1 MTYLSLVLFFA
12 DCSKP
17 CPIGHL
23 NSACDACICT
33 NITVTGTVKNEN
45 GALLNNATIA
55 FSEFPFN
62 ILARTNIAGHFEL
75 RGICVS
81 QEEMIVQRN
90 GYLPQL
96 LNANKID
103 STSFTISARLEAI
116 GDELRLINCF

>member
-1 MTYLSLVLFFA
+1 MFFFA

-96 LNANKID
+96 LNAKKID
-103 STSFTISARLEAI
+103 STSFTISASLEAI
-116 GDELRLINCF
+116 GDELRLINFFE